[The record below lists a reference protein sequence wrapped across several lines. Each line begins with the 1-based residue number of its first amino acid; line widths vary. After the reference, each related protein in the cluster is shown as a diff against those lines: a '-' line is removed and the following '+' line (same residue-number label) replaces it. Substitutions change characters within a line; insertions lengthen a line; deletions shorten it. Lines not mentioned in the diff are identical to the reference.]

1 METLPPLIRLY
12 YINITRYI
20 YLFDIYMVDRKLSSS
35 ENEESSDVGV
45 LSTNVNEYS
54 NTNSDS
60 ENSASS
66 ISPAVVDL
74 EIQDIEGVGP
84 TTARKLK
91 EAGIVSVMDLAVTS
105 ADELAV
111 DINSSKDTAATF
123 IMAAQRLLRESNILE
138 KEFVTAESALE
149 KRKSLMRCSTGS
161 RALDELLLGGIE
173 TQAVTEFYGE
183 FGSGKSQICHT
194 LAAIAPQPKEAG
206 GLNGGVIYIDTEGTF
221 RPERLNQ
228 IARARELEPSHV
240 LKNVAVCKVYNSS
253 HLELIIKDLGKYVND
268 FNAKLVII
276 DSIISLHRAEFAG
289 RGTLA
294 DRQQR
299 LNGLL
304 HKVIRLA
311 EIFNIA
317 VVITNQVQ
325 SSPDTFFGDP
335 TKAAG
340 GNVIGHA
347 STYRIYLRKSGE
359 NRTAK
364 MIDSPYHPYSDA
376 KFTLNEKGT
385 DDLEDE
391 LSSSSPKKRSMSNK
405 KSMDKEMED

>member
-1 METLPPLIRLY
+1 MIEKRTSAP
-12 YINITRYI
+12 
-20 YLFDIYMVDRKLSSS
+20 
-35 ENEESSDVGV
+35 ENESDNVANDV
-45 LSTNVNEYS
+45 TSQTST
-54 NTNSDS
+54 T
-60 ENSASS
+60 
-66 ISPAVVDL
+66 SPSTVVDI

-111 DINSSKDTAATF
+111 DLNSSKDTAATF

-340 GNVIGHA
+340 GNIIGHA

-391 LSSSSPKKRSMSNK
+391 LSSSSQKKRSTSTK

>member
-1 METLPPLIRLY
+1 MIDKTA
-12 YINITRYI
+12 
-20 YLFDIYMVDRKLSSS
+20 SQ
-35 ENEESSDVGV
+35 ENEAD
-45 LSTNVNEYS
+45 S
-54 NTNSDS
+54 NTEYDIAEQSNVMPHT
-60 ENSASS
+60 SS
-66 ISPAVVDL
+66 VSPTVVDL

-84 TTARKLK
+84 TTAKKLK
-91 EAGIVSVMDLAVTS
+91 EAGIISVMDLAVAS
-105 ADELAV
+105 SDELAV
-111 DINSSKDTAATF
+111 DLNSSKDSAASF
-123 IMAAQRLLRESNILE
+123 IMAAQKLLRDSNVLE
-138 KEFVTAESALE
+138 KEFVTADAALE
-149 KRKSLMRCSTGS
+149 KRKSMLRCSTGS
-161 RALDELLLGGIE
+161 IALDDLLLGGIE

-194 LAAIAPQPKEAG
+194 LCATARQPIAVG
-206 GLNGGVIYIDTEGTF
+206 GLDGGVIYIDTEGTF
-221 RPERLNQ
+221 RPERVEQ
-228 IARARELEPSHV
+228 IARARGFDPSQI
-240 LKNVAVCKVYNSS
+240 LKSVAVCKIYNSS
-253 HLELIIKDLGKYVND
+253 HLELIIKDLGKYIND
-268 FNAKLVII
+268 FKAKLVVI

-299 LNGLL
+299 LNNML
-304 HKVIRLA
+304 HKVIRLS

-340 GNVIGHA
+340 GNVLGHA

-359 NRTAK
+359 NRTAR

-391 LSSSSPKKRSMSNK
+391 ISSSSKKRSK
-405 KSMDKEMED
+405 KAEE

>member
-12 YINITRYI
+12 YINITSDS
-20 YLFDIYMVDRKLSSS
+20 YLIDTYMVDRKLSSS
-35 ENEESSDVGV
+35 ENEESSDIGV
-45 LSTNVNEYS
+45 PSTDVNEYS
-54 NTNSDS
+54 STNSDS

-161 RALDELLLGGIE
+161 KTLDELLLGGIE

-391 LSSSSPKKRSMSNK
+391 LSPLKKRNK
-405 KSMDKEMED
+405 KTEEQE

>member
-1 METLPPLIRLY
+1 
-12 YINITRYI
+12 
-20 YLFDIYMVDRKLSSS
+20 MVDRILSSS
-35 ENEESSDVGV
+35 ANEESSDVGV
-45 LSTNVNEYS
+45 LSTKVNEYS
-54 NTNSDS
+54 STNSDS
-60 ENSASS
+60 EYSASS
-66 ISPAVVDL
+66 SSPSTVVDI

-111 DINSSKDTAATF
+111 DLNSSKDTAATF

-194 LAAIAPQPKEAG
+194 LAAIAPQPKESG

-391 LSSSSPKKRSMSNK
+391 LSSSSSPKKRSTSNK
-405 KSMDKEMED
+405 KAMDKEMED